1 MKNLKKY
8 ISERNISPRDFASEV
23 DISISYLYHII
34 NGVRRPSPETAL
46 KIEKATGGE
55 VKAVD
60 LIFGRSPDAA

>member
-1 MKNLKKY
+1 MTLKEYLEKNRIKQA
-8 ISERNISPRDFASEV
+8 DFAEITGLKQAM
-23 DISISYLYHII
+23 ISLYI
-34 NGVRRPSPETAL
+34 NGQRRPSPETAL